1 MGEIGIFL
9 NPIMIFALSHAQYS
23 HSVCFLSVKWPDFFS
38 SLKGCH
44 MIMGVFKADPK
55 IYIDM

>member
-23 HSVCFLSVKWPDFFS
+23 HSVCFLSVYWPHFFQA
-38 SLKGCH
+38 LKGSH
-44 MIMGVFKADPK
+44 IIISVFKANPK